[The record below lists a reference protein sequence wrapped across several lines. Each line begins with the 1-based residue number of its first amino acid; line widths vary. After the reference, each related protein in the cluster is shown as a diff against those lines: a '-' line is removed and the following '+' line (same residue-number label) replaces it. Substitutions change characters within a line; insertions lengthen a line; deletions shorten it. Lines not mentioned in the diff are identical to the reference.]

1 MSGVPQDERWNT
13 VAGNAIKFFRLDH
26 KPNRKDTND

>member
-1 MSGVPQDERWNT
+1 M

-26 KPNRKDTND
+26 KTDPITSEAQDQRAEA